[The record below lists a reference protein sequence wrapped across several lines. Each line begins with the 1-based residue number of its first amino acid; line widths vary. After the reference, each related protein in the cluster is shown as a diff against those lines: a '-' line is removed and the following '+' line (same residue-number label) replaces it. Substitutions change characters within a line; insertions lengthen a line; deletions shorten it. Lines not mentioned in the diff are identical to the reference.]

1 MNRTPSQWVSV
12 LWSRQAVADSLFVL
26 RTLIGILLALAIAFR
41 LDLSTPGSA
50 AVTVAIISLPSAGM
64 VLEKSFYRFLGT
76 LLGAVAALLLVGLF
90 AQHQFSFICALA
102 LWIGVCTAGSEWFRG
117 FQAYGWLLSGY
128 TACLVGFPAFTD
140 APHAF
145 DIAVDRVSIVSVG
158 ILSAGLVSAVFFPVR
173 SASLL
178 EQRLLQTVRD
188 CIALLGAASS
198 ADAATLQRKHARFAL
213 DLGEL
218 EATRRSSVFEN
229 PISRLRNFGVLSLI
243 DQLTAMLGHLR
254 ILRRQLDN
262 LPPGSLEIRQRA
274 ASALARCQG
283 LLHLWQADTTDE
295 QRAVRAIAGLQ
306 AVLREMTSTGAPE
319 ATLNPTSE
327 HWSAAIATHR
337 LLTQTIREAIAIVS
351 TSADLENP
359 PARSPAMRFARIRY
373 PSDPGHA
380 LLSGVRSS
388 IVVILTCVFWILT
401 EWPDGAAAALLAA
414 VAAALYAAAPNP
426 SRAAWEMCTGALIA
440 LPLLFICYAY
450 VLPMADGF
458 PMLALGLTPFIAFG
472 AWLMTR
478 PGRASQ
484 GTAYFIVFL
493 TALNLGA
500 VMRYDIVSMISVAS
514 AITAGLVF
522 AMMGLA
528 VIRPANLRWRAE
540 RSATSLIGSLS
551 LLRRT
556 AAPETSEF
564 HHVVRDW
571 AAKLI
576 SLSRD
581 PASVSRAEQ
590 LLGLVLELGDVLMIL
605 KQSEP
610 ALPAP
615 LRDQLDRCLDEVVDT
630 AVRPDR
636 ARVAALDPR
645 LTALHRQV
653 AALTQDPEMSDGDAR
668 RETRASAGEAIRLL
682 RLAFCGEYAHAA

>member
-1 MNRTPSQWVSV
+1 MNRTPPQRVSAP
-12 LWSRQAVADSLFVL
+12 WPRRAISDALFIL
-26 RTLIGILLALAIAFR
+26 RTVIAMLLALAVAFR
-41 LDLSTPGSA
+41 LDLATPSSA
-50 AVTVAIISLPSAGM
+50 AVTVAIISLPRAGM

-76 LLGAVAALLLVGLF
+76 FLGAGAALLFVGLF
-90 AQHQFSFICALA
+90 AQHQYSFIGALA

-117 FQAYGWLLSGY
+117 FQAYGWLLGGY
-128 TACLVGFPAFTD
+128 TACLVGFPAFMD

-145 DIAVDRVSIVSVG
+145 EIAVDRVSIVSVG
-158 ILSAGLVSAVFFPVR
+158 ILSAGLVSAVLFPVR
-173 SASLL
+173 STALL
-178 EQRLLQTVRD
+178 EQQLLQTVRD

-218 EATRRSSVFEN
+218 ESTRRSSVFEN
-229 PISRLRNFGVLSLI
+229 PLSGLRSPAVLSLI

-254 ILRRQLDN
+254 LLRRQLDY
-262 LPPGSLEIRQRA
+262 LPEGSLEIRERTA
-274 ASALARCQG
+274 RALARCDEILQ
-283 LLHLWQADTTDE
+283 LWQADTANE
-295 QRAVRAIAGLQ
+295 QRTVRAIAGLQ
-306 AVLREMTSTGAPE
+306 AVLRDKP
-319 ATLNPTSE
+319 PDRCE
-327 HWSAAIATHR
+327 HWSAAIATQR
-337 LLTQTIREAIAIVS
+337 LLTETVREAIAIVS

-359 PARSPAMRFARIRY
+359 PPRASAIRFARIRY

-380 LLSGVRSS
+380 LLSGARSS

-414 VAAALYAAAPNP
+414 VGSALYAAAPNP

-458 PMLALGLTPFIAFG
+458 LMLALGLTPFIAFG

-484 GTAYFIVFL
+484 GSAYFIVFL

-500 VMRYDIVSMISVAS
+500 VMRYDIVSTISVAS
-514 AITAGLVF
+514 SITAGLAF
-522 AMMGLA
+522 AMVGLA
-528 VIRPANLRWRAE
+528 VIRPANLRWRAA
-540 RSATSLIGSLS
+540 RSAKGLVGSLA

-556 AAPETSEF
+556 AAPEASDF
-564 HHVVRDW
+564 HHVVRGW
-571 AAKLI
+571 AAGLI

-581 PASVSRAEQ
+581 AASVSRAEH
-590 LLGLVLELGDVLMIL
+590 LLGLVLELGDVLMFL

-615 LRDQLDRCLDEVVDT
+615 LRNQLERYLDEVVDT
-630 AVRPDR
+630 AARPDQ
-636 ARVAALDPR
+636 ARVAALEPK
-645 LTALHRQV
+645 LTALHQHLV
-653 AALTQDPEMSDGDAR
+653 ALAQDPEMADSDVR
-668 RETRASAGEAIRLL
+668 RETRASAAEAIRLL
-682 RLAFCGEYAHAA
+682 RLSLRAEYAYAT